1 MIHKLK
7 ILPEFSPLVEKGKK
21 RFELRKNDRNYQEDD
36 ILLLQEYFDGE
47 YTGRQCVVKI
57 TNVFGSNNEESLWPE
72 LKKDTIISDQYVIL
86 SIKKINVPV
95 EILMELER
103 PVDAEV
109 IIVEDTKQL
118 EEGTAALPPPPNPWA
133 SKNRKPTDDSDN
145 DGQ

>member
-7 ILPEFSPLVEKGKK
+7 ILPEFFPLVEKGKK

-72 LKKDTIISDQYVIL
+72 LKKLL
-86 SIKKINVPV
+86 SQ
-95 EILMELER
+95 
-103 PVDAEV
+103 
-109 IIVEDTKQL
+109 TSTSFYQ
-118 EEGTAALPPPPNPWA
+118 
-133 SKNRKPTDDSDN
+133 SRKSMYLLRY
-145 DGQ
+145 

>member
-7 ILPEFSPLVEKGKK
+7 ILPEFFPLVEKGKK

-72 LKKDTIISDQYVIL
+72 LKKETIISDQYVIL
-86 SIKKINVPV
+86 SIKKINVPI
-95 EILMELER
+95 EILMEIER
-103 PVDAEV
+103 PME
-109 IIVEDTKQL
+109 
-118 EEGTAALPPPPNPWA
+118 
-133 SKNRKPTDDSDN
+133 
-145 DGQ
+145 

>member
-7 ILPEFSPLVEKGKK
+7 ILPEFFPLVEKGKK

-72 LKKDTIISDQYVIL
+72 LKKETIISDQYVIL
-86 SIKKINVPV
+86 SIKKINVPI
-95 EILMELER
+95 EILMEIER
-103 PVDAEV
+103 PEV

-118 EEGTAALPPPPNPWA
+118 GEGTAALPPPPNPWA
-133 SKNRKPTDDSDN
+133 SKNRKQTDDSDN

>member
-7 ILPEFSPLVEKGKK
+7 ILPEFFPLVEKGKK

-72 LKKDTIISDQYVIL
+72 LKKDTIISCLLYTSPSPRDL
-86 SIKKINVPV
+86 STSRMPSS
-95 EILMELER
+95 
-103 PVDAEV
+103 A
-109 IIVEDTKQL
+109 
-118 EEGTAALPPPPNPWA
+118 
-133 SKNRKPTDDSDN
+133 
-145 DGQ
+145 

>member
-7 ILPEFSPLVEKGKK
+7 ILPEFFPLVEKGKK

-57 TNVFGSNNEESLWPE
+57 TNVFGSNNEESL
-72 LKKDTIISDQYVIL
+72 
-86 SIKKINVPV
+86 KKINVPI
-95 EILMELER
+95 EILMEIER
-103 PVDAEV
+103 PMEQGYTNSFYGEEVDAEA

-118 EEGTAALPPPPNPWA
+118 GEGTAALPPPPNPWA
-133 SKNRKPTDDSDN
+133 SKNRKQTDDSDN

>member
-7 ILPEFSPLVEKGKK
+7 ILPEFFPLVEKGKK

-72 LKKDTIISDQYVIL
+72 LKKETIISDQYVIL
-86 SIKKINVPV
+86 SIKKINVP
-95 EILMELER
+95 IG
-103 PVDAEV
+103 
-109 IIVEDTKQL
+109 
-118 EEGTAALPPPPNPWA
+118 EGTAALPPPSNPWA
-133 SKNRKPTDDSDN
+133 SKNRKQTDDSDN